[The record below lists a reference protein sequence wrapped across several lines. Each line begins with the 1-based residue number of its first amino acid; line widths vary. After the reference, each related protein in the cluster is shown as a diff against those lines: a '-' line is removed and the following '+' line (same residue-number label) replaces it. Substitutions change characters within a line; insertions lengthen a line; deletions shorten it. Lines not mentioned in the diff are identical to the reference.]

1 MPETGFSRQRIKLHL
16 KKWIGLYL
24 AGMIAVCF
32 LNHIVYTVTRPGF
45 SDDERL
51 KIMLLNVETVL
62 TEEDYAALSMRM
74 LPEIQ
79 KADEGILILA
89 FEELPQI
96 EAGNPA
102 SEMLLAATLTGR
114 YGDLYLT
121 DESGLMLLEKRNA
134 LTENGRLQI
143 QKCVL
148 TGDAAWLVIASNT
161 TDMESAQLAL
171 PIAAGLLEE

>member
-1 MPETGFSRQRIKLHL
+1 MPETGFSLQKIKLHL

-51 KIMLLNVETVL
+51 KIMILNAETMFAQ
-62 TEEDYAALSMRM
+62 EDYAELSMRM
-74 LPEIQ
+74 LQEIQ
-79 KADEGILILA
+79 KADAGILTLE

-96 EAGNPA
+96 EDGNLS
-102 SEMLLAATLTGR
+102 SEMLLSATLTGG

-121 DESGLMLLEKRNA
+121 DESGLMLLEKKNA
-134 LTENGRLQI
+134 LTDDRIRI

-148 TGDAAWLVIASNT
+148 TGKEAYLAVISNT
-161 TDMESAQLAL
+161 TDMESARLAL